1 MMQRLWALLLLLFSV
16 SYEASS
22 QGKLIIVDLEV
33 VGYDTVISS
42 DLPEVEILDF
52 KSQDEKNNYFI
63 LKRRVLKVYPYAVV
77 AKKKLQEIKLALDT
91 IPKRRKKKRYTR
103 EVARW
108 LKEQYT
114 DRLKDLTISEGKIL
128 VKLIY
133 RETNSTSYK
142 ILKSYRGSFN
152 ALFWQIMAKIWDNNL
167 KTGYDPINIREDM
180 LIEYILIEDGIEEF
194 SG

>member
-1 MMQRLWALLLLLFSV
+1 MQRLWALLLLLFSV

-108 LKEQYT
+108 LKDQYT

>member
-1 MMQRLWALLLLLFSV
+1 MQRLWALLLLLFSV
-16 SYEASS
+16 SYEVSS

-63 LKRRVLKVYPYAVV
+63 LKKRVLKVYPYAVV
-77 AKKKLQEIKLALDT
+77 AKKKIQEIKLALDT

-103 EVARW
+103 EMAKW

-180 LIEYILIEDGIEEF
+180 LIEYILIEDGNEEF
-194 SG
+194 LG

>member
-1 MMQRLWALLLLLFSV
+1 MQRLWALLLLLFSV
-16 SYEASS
+16 PYEASS

-103 EVARW
+103 EVAKW

-180 LIEYILIEDGIEEF
+180 LIEYILIEDGNEEF

>member
-22 QGKLIIVDLEV
+22 QAKLIIVDLEV

-91 IPKRRKKKRYTR
+91 IPMRRKKKRYTR
-103 EVARW
+103 KVAKW

-180 LIEYILIEDGIEEF
+180 LIEYILIEDGNEEF

>member
-1 MMQRLWALLLLLFSV
+1 MQRLWVLLLLLFSV
-16 SYEASS
+16 SYEVSS

-63 LKRRVLKVYPYAVV
+63 LKKRVLKVYPYAVV
-77 AKKKLQEIKLALDT
+77 AKKKIQEIKLALDT

-103 EVARW
+103 EMAKW

-180 LIEYILIEDGIEEF
+180 LIEYILIEDGNEEF
-194 SG
+194 LG

>member
-1 MMQRLWALLLLLFSV
+1 MQRLWALLLLLFSV
-16 SYEASS
+16 PYEASS

-103 EVARW
+103 EVAKW

-152 ALFWQIMAKIWDNNL
+152 ALFWQIIAKIWDNNL

-180 LIEYILIEDGIEEF
+180 LIEYILIEDGNEEF

>member
-114 DRLKDLTISEGKIL
+114 DRLKELTISEGKIL

>member
-1 MMQRLWALLLLLFSV
+1 MQRLWALLLLLFSV

-180 LIEYILIEDGIEEF
+180 LIEHILIEDGIEEF

>member
-1 MMQRLWALLLLLFSV
+1 MQRLWALLLLLFSV

-22 QGKLIIVDLEV
+22 QGKLIIADLEV
-33 VGYDTVISS
+33 VGYDTIISS

-103 EVARW
+103 EVAKW

-180 LIEYILIEDGIEEF
+180 LIEYILIEDGNEEF

>member
-1 MMQRLWALLLLLFSV
+1 MQRLWALLLLLFSV
-16 SYEASS
+16 PYEASS

-103 EVARW
+103 EVAKW

-142 ILKSYRGSFN
+142 ILKSY
-152 ALFWQIMAKIWDNNL
+152 MK
-167 KTGYDPINIREDM
+167 
-180 LIEYILIEDGIEEF
+180 
-194 SG
+194 

>member
-91 IPKRRKKKRYTR
+91 IPMRRKKKRYTR
-103 EVARW
+103 KVAKW

-180 LIEYILIEDGIEEF
+180 LIEYILIEDGNEEF

>member
-1 MMQRLWALLLLLFSV
+1 MQRLWALLLLLFSV

-22 QGKLIIVDLEV
+22 QGKLIIADLEV
-33 VGYDTVISS
+33 VGYDTIISS

-103 EVARW
+103 EVAKW

-114 DRLKDLTISEGKIL
+114 DSLKDFTISEGKIL

-180 LIEYILIEDGIEEF
+180 LIEHILIEDGIEEF

>member
-1 MMQRLWALLLLLFSV
+1 MMQRLWVLLLLLFSV
-16 SYEASS
+16 SYEVSS

-63 LKRRVLKVYPYAVV
+63 LKKRVLKVYPYAVV
-77 AKKKLQEIKLALDT
+77 AKKKIQEIKLALDT

-103 EVARW
+103 EMAKW

-180 LIEYILIEDGIEEF
+180 LIEYILIEDGNEEF
-194 SG
+194 LG

>member
-16 SYEASS
+16 PYEASS

-103 EVARW
+103 EVAKW

-180 LIEYILIEDGIEEF
+180 LIEYILIEDGNEEF

>member
-16 SYEASS
+16 PYEASS

-77 AKKKLQEIKLALDT
+77 AKNKLQEIKLALDT

-103 EVARW
+103 EVAKW

-142 ILKSYRGSFN
+142 ILKSY
-152 ALFWQIMAKIWDNNL
+152 MK
-167 KTGYDPINIREDM
+167 
-180 LIEYILIEDGIEEF
+180 
-194 SG
+194 

>member
-1 MMQRLWALLLLLFSV
+1 MIQRLWALLLLLFSV

-91 IPKRRKKKRYTR
+91 IPMRRKKKRYTR
-103 EVARW
+103 KVAKW

-180 LIEYILIEDGIEEF
+180 LIEYILIEDGNEEF

>member
-22 QGKLIIVDLEV
+22 QGKLIIADLEV
-33 VGYDTVISS
+33 VGYDTIISS

-103 EVARW
+103 EVAKW

-180 LIEYILIEDGIEEF
+180 LIEYILIEDGNEEF

>member
-103 EVARW
+103 EVAKW

-152 ALFWQIMAKIWDNNL
+152 ALFWQIIAKIWDNNL

-180 LIEYILIEDGIEEF
+180 LIEYILIEDGNEEF

>member
-103 EVARW
+103 EVAKW

-180 LIEYILIEDGIEEF
+180 LIEYILIEDGNEEF

>member
-1 MMQRLWALLLLLFSV
+1 MQRLWALLLLLFSV

-103 EVARW
+103 EVAKW

-167 KTGYDPINIREDM
+167 KTGYDPINISEDM
-180 LIEYILIEDGIEEF
+180 LIEYILIENGNEEF

>member
-1 MMQRLWALLLLLFSV
+1 MQRLWALLLLLFSV

-91 IPKRRKKKRYTR
+91 IPMRRKKKRYTR
-103 EVARW
+103 KVAKW

-180 LIEYILIEDGIEEF
+180 LIEYILIENGNEEF

>member
-77 AKKKLQEIKLALDT
+77 AKKKI
-91 IPKRRKKKRYTR
+91 
-103 EVARW
+103 
-108 LKEQYT
+108 
-114 DRLKDLTISEGKIL
+114 
-128 VKLIY
+128 
-133 RETNSTSYK
+133 
-142 ILKSYRGSFN
+142 
-152 ALFWQIMAKIWDNNL
+152 
-167 KTGYDPINIREDM
+167 TGD
-180 LIEYILIEDGIEEF
+180 
-194 SG
+194 

>member
-1 MMQRLWALLLLLFSV
+1 MQRLWALLLLLFSV

>member
-1 MMQRLWALLLLLFSV
+1 MQRLWALLLLLFSV

-103 EVARW
+103 EVAKW

-180 LIEYILIEDGIEEF
+180 LIEYILIEDGNEEF

>member
-16 SYEASS
+16 PYEASS

-77 AKKKLQEIKLALDT
+77 AKKKI
-91 IPKRRKKKRYTR
+91 
-103 EVARW
+103 
-108 LKEQYT
+108 
-114 DRLKDLTISEGKIL
+114 
-128 VKLIY
+128 
-133 RETNSTSYK
+133 
-142 ILKSYRGSFN
+142 
-152 ALFWQIMAKIWDNNL
+152 
-167 KTGYDPINIREDM
+167 TGD
-180 LIEYILIEDGIEEF
+180 
-194 SG
+194 